1 MPAITTVG
9 DIGSGH
15 DACAPTALLSGSN
28 NCFINNKS
36 ACRATDPLEPHGCS
50 IHTEH
55 PRMVSQGSTSIYI
68 NNLPAARLGDP
79 ISLPEDRLG
88 DPISC
93 GGLLVQGSGNSFFG

>member
-15 DACAPTALLSGSN
+15 DACASTALLSGSN

-36 ACRATDPLEPHGCS
+36 VCRATDPLEPHGCS
-50 IHTEH
+50 IHVAH
-55 PRMVSQGSTSIYI
+55 PRMVSQGSTSVFI
-68 NNLPAARLGDP
+68 NNLPAA
-79 ISLPEDRLG
+79 RLG

-93 GGLLVQGSGNSFFG
+93 GGLLVQGSGNSFGG